1 MGNTNIGNKP
11 LNRIK
16 IGLPKGSFIKYSN
29 KIIATLIGN
38 CLEEKRLSYQNDLY
52 EVYLV
57 KLRDV
62 PKLLENNIIDVG
74 ITCDEW
80 LAETGAKVEV
90 LKKLDWCDTKIS
102 LIGCIEIEKMADK
115 KISCITEYPNIAKRY
130 FEAKNIEHSI
140 YTISG
145 SSEAF
150 VPNRFDYCIDC
161 VETQG
166 TLNANKLNEIEVILR
181 SKIVLARSNQSN
193 ASIDE
198 LLGCI
203 EGLVL

>member
-62 PKLLENNIIDVG
+62 PNLFCLP
-74 ITCDEW
+74 
-80 LAETGAKVEV
+80 LAFCSRGGK
-90 LKKLDWCDTKIS
+90 S
-102 LIGCIEIEKMADK
+102 
-115 KISCITEYPNIAKRY
+115 
-130 FEAKNIEHSI
+130 
-140 YTISG
+140 
-145 SSEAF
+145 
-150 VPNRFDYCIDC
+150 
-161 VETQG
+161 
-166 TLNANKLNEIEVILR
+166 
-181 SKIVLARSNQSN
+181 
-193 ASIDE
+193 
-198 LLGCI
+198 
-203 EGLVL
+203 